1 MLTNDQIKL
10 ILDAGRSCIDIEAS
24 VVHGLSSGLDD
35 TYCSAVETLFN
46 CKGRI
51 VVSGIGKTAIIA
63 QKIVAT
69 FNSTGTPSL
78 FMHAADA
85 IHGDLGM
92 IKKEDIV
99 IVISKSG
106 ETPELKVLIPLVK
119 NLGSKLIAIVSN
131 NQSSLALQSDYML
144 YVPVPAEAEPNNLAP
159 TASTTAQ
166 LVMGDA
172 LAVSLLALRGFSPND
187 FAQFHPGGSL
197 GKQLFLKVSHIYP
210 LHGKPSVIPDSSLAE
225 VIVEMT
231 SKRLGVTAVLG
242 KDGHLEGVITD
253 GDLRR
258 MLQNNIKFDQ
268 LKAKDIMN
276 INPKVI
282 DSDAMAVEAFKLM
295 KDLNITQLLV
305 VDKDK
310 YIGVVHLHDLIKE
323 GIL

>member
-24 VVHGLSSGLDD
+24 VVHGLSSGLDE

-144 YVPVPAEAEPNNLAP
+144 YVPVTAEAEPNNLAP

-197 GKQLFLKVSHIYP
+197 GKQLF
-210 LHGKPSVIPDSSLAE
+210 
-225 VIVEMT
+225 
-231 SKRLGVTAVLG
+231 
-242 KDGHLEGVITD
+242 
-253 GDLRR
+253 
-258 MLQNNIKFDQ
+258 
-268 LKAKDIMN
+268 
-276 INPKVI
+276 
-282 DSDAMAVEAFKLM
+282 
-295 KDLNITQLLV
+295 
-305 VDKDK
+305 
-310 YIGVVHLHDLIKE
+310 
-323 GIL
+323 